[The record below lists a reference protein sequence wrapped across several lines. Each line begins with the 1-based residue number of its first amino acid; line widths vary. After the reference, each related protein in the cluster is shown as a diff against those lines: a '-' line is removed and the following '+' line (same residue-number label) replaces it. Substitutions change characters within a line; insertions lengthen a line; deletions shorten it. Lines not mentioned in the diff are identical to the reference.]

1 MAMKTISCKI
11 AKAAS
16 ALCLFSL
23 TVSVT
28 KAQEDRGERLQESI
42 SSSDQRTDF
51 SVRKAA
57 PSKIDS
63 FTFQD
68 LLKAREKCKEA
79 QQRFE
84 KSKERYRQEKSKAR
98 LSSTDASRLK
108 KARAELD
115 EARAA
120 LKTAEGTVKAAERK
134 ANAD

>member
-1 MAMKTISCKI
+1 MKTITYNITKT
-11 AKAAS
+11 AS
-16 ALCLFSL
+16 ALSILCLILSGAN
-23 TVSVT
+23 
-28 KAQEDRGERLQESI
+28 AQEDRGERVQESI

-63 FTFQD
+63 FAFKE

-79 QQRFE
+79 DRMVATLQANYDQ
-84 KSKERYRQEKSKAR
+84 KKLKGIQ
-98 LSSTDASRLK
+98 SSTDASRLK
-108 KARAELD
+108 KAGAELD

-120 LKTAEGTVKAAERK
+120 LRTAKGAVKAAERK

>member
-1 MAMKTISCKI
+1 MAIKTISCSI
-11 AKAAS
+11 AKPIS

-23 TVSVT
+23 IVSVT
-28 KAQEDRGERLQESI
+28 EAQEDRGERLQETI

-51 SVRKAA
+51 SARKAA

-63 FTFQD
+63 FAFQE

-79 QQRFE
+79 QQRFGTAQE
-84 KSKERYRQEKSKAR
+84 KYRQEQNAMR
-98 LSSTDASRLK
+98 SSTDTSRLR

-115 EARAA
+115 AARAA
-120 LKTAEGTVKAAERK
+120 LKRAEGAVKSAERK